1 MLIQKTMKKKL
12 IYLAAALLFFSFGF
26 ISMAKAGNSTI
37 SNSLRIGNVRTDKV
51 STKNVTIKWDTNQ
64 VAYSKIYISTSYPV
78 NTSGTPIYASA
89 SSTTSFSTVLQNL
102 ATSTKYY
109 YKIFASVDN
118 TYATSTASKEG
129 YFRTQSK
136 FINLNCVSTA
146 VVTRDD
152 AIISSLTT
160 FHNATK
166 IALETRREALKIAWL
181 IEDNKIRR
189 DEIKKTWDAY
199 TTTVKNAR
207 KTHNDAR
214 KTAWNNFKKAKN
226 DCKANTNDDPGS
238 ENFDSSL

>member
-1 MLIQKTMKKKL
+1 MKKKL

-26 ISMAKAGNSTI
+26 ISMAKAVSSTAT
-37 SNSLRIGNVRTDKV
+37 NPLRIGNVRTDKV
-51 STKNVTIKWDTNQ
+51 STKNVTIKWDTSKT
-64 VAYSKIYISTSYPV
+64 AYSKIYISTSHPV

-109 YKIFASVDN
+109 YKIFASTDN
-118 TYATSTASKEG
+118 TYASSTSASKEG

-136 FINLNCVSTA
+136 FINLNCASTA
-146 VVTRDD
+146 VITRDD
-152 AIISSLTT
+152 AIILSLTT
-160 FHNATK
+160 FHNTTK
-166 IALETRREALKIAWL
+166 IALETRREALKVAWL
-181 IEDNKIRR
+181 IEDNKTRR
-189 DEIKKTWDAY
+189 EEIKKAWNIY

-207 KTHNDAR
+207 KTYNDT
-214 KTAWNNFKKAKN
+214 KKNIWKNFKKAKN